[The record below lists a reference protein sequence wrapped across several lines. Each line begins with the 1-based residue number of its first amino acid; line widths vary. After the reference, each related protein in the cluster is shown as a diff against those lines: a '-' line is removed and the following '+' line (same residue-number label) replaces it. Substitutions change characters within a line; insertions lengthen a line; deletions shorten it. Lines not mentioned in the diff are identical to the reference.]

1 MLDAKRKAM
10 EPVGIETELRARIR
24 AMESLGLVLRQLKR
38 PCGLLG
44 VMSFEHLTDE
54 KLDA

>member
-1 MLDAKRKAM
+1 
-10 EPVGIETELRARIR
+10 
-24 AMESLGLVLRQLKR
+24 MESLGLVLRQLKR